1 MVFAP
6 NRGHNVRAH
15 DCSRQGARMPHRLF
29 AESMLRRFA
38 DAIVVGLFAVGWVAP
53 AGAYRPFDGTDAAV
67 ADVGEVEIEFQPT
80 GAWNLDRRNSLSGP
94 DGVFNYGFAERW
106 EFVLQAETP
115 APEGAGPT
123 SVSNG
128 AFLKY
133 VIQPG
138 VLQDKPGPS
147 IATEFG
153 LLLPEFGASGVGL
166 SWSGI
171 VSQRW
176 DWGTVHLN
184 VETNL
189 TPDQNG
195 ELFLDVI
202 IEGPNKWT
210 VRPVFE
216 VYSDSVFGLEQT
228 FSALVGAIWQARDNL
243 AFDFGLRHAL
253 VNGQPVN
260 ELRAGVTFGFP
271 LSLGRSTSEPTS
283 VVELG
288 RH

>member
-6 NRGHNVRAH
+6 NRGHNIGAH
-15 DCSRQGARMPHRLF
+15 DYSRRGAHMCHRSF
-29 AESMLRRFA
+29 ARSMSRRFA
-38 DAIVVGLFAVGWVAP
+38 CAIAVGLFAVGWAP
-53 AGAYRPFDGTDAAV
+53 RAAAYRPFDGTDAAV
-67 ADVGEVEIEFQPT
+67 ADVGEVEVEFQPT
-80 GAWNLDRRNSLSGP
+80 GDWHVDQRNSLSGP
-94 DGVFNYGFAERW
+94 NGVFNYGFAERW
-106 EFVLQAETP
+106 EFILQSEAP

-123 SVSNG
+123 SVPNG

-138 VLQDKPGPS
+138 VLQDKPGAS

-153 LLLPEFGASGVGL
+153 VLLPEFGGSGVGL
-166 SWSGI
+166 GWNGI

-176 DWGTVHLN
+176 DWGTAHFN

-189 TPDQNG
+189 TPDQHG
-195 ELFLDVI
+195 ELLLDVI
-202 IEGPNKWT
+202 IEGPHKWT

-216 VYSDSVFGLEQT
+216 VYSDSVFGQEQT
-228 FSALVGAIWQARDNL
+228 YSALVGAIWQVRDNL
-243 AFDFGLRHAL
+243 AFDVGLRHAL

-271 LSLGRSTSEPTS
+271 LNLARPASEPTS
-283 VVELG
+283 AMQLG
-288 RH
+288 RR

>member
-1 MVFAP
+1 VAFTP
-6 NRGHNVRAH
+6 NQDHNVRAH
-15 DCSRQGARMPHRLF
+15 DCFRQGACMPHRWF
-29 AESMLRRFA
+29 AMSVLRGFA
-38 DAIVVGLFAVGWVAP
+38 RAIVVGLFAVGWGAP
-53 AGAYRPFDGTDAAV
+53 AVAYRPFDGTDAAV

-80 GAWNLDRRNSLSGP
+80 GAWRVDQRNSLSGP
-94 DGVFNYGFAERW
+94 NGVFNYGFAERW
-106 EFVLQAETP
+106 EFILQAETP

-123 SVSNG
+123 SVPNG

-153 LLLPEFGASGVGL
+153 LLMPEFGGSGVGL
-166 SWSGI
+166 GWSGI

-176 DWGTVHLN
+176 DWGTVHFN

-189 TPDQNG
+189 TRDQHG
-195 ELFLDVI
+195 ELLLDVI
-202 IEGPNKWT
+202 LEGPHKWT

-228 FSALVGAIWQARDNL
+228 YSALVGAIWQVRDNL
-243 AFDFGLRHAL
+243 AFDVGLRHAL

-271 LSLGRSTSEPTS
+271 LNLGRPTSEPTS
-283 VVELG
+283 VVQLG
-288 RH
+288 RR